1 MVMEFCEVIENTSII
16 QNIREPI
23 LNDPIS
29 CSNPDGSILFLPASF
44 NYINYPA
51 TYEWSNGD
59 STLNI
64 YQLENEIFSLTITD
78 NRGCEWNGEYE
89 LGSNII
95 DVSDVIT
102 PTCEG
107 LSNGSISLAVQ
118 SSLENETFSFS
129 WSNGGN
135 ESSIDSLDEGIYY
148 VTITGETSNCEKI
161 DSFEVPLI
169 PSDSFIAQF
178 FQMT

>member
-1 MVMEFCEVIENTSII
+1 
-16 QNIREPI
+16 
-23 LNDPIS
+23 
-29 CSNPDGSILFLPASF
+29 
-44 NYINYPA
+44 
-51 TYEWSNGD
+51 
-59 STLNI
+59 
-64 YQLENEIFSLTITD
+64 
-78 NRGCEWNGEYE
+78 
-89 LGSNII
+89 
-95 DVSDVIT
+95 VIT

-118 SSLENETFSFS
+118 SSLENETISFS